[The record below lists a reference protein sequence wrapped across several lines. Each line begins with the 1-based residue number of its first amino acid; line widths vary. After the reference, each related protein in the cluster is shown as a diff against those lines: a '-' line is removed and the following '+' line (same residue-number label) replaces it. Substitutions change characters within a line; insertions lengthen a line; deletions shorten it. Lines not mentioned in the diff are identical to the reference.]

1 MHKKTIKCLLIMK
14 TYNENTKL
22 INFEFWSG
30 AKDHS
35 FTYDELNML
44 DEALEDL
51 YPDGLS
57 ETQVNDLFWFEEEF
71 LCECIGIDYEEDY
84 LNR

>member
-1 MHKKTIKCLLIMK
+1 MK

-22 INFEFWSG
+22 TNFEFWSG

-35 FTYDELNML
+35 FTYNELNH
-44 DEALEDL
+44 LENVIEEL
-51 YPDGLS
+51 YPDGIS
-57 ETQVNDLFWFEEEF
+57 ETGINDLFWFEEEF
-71 LCECIGIDYEEDY
+71 LCESIGVDYENDY